1 MASSVWSVSH
11 LPMLDL
17 LLQIVPLQTDGFY
30 PSESKLILP
39 LLVEAKVEKIYLN
52 WTHAFSFHFILRL
65 IHDEERNASW
75 PPVSQFLTPS
85 NFEDIEYLVLF
96 FLNTSCHIPWKES
109 YLLVDLPCN
118 SLKCQI
124 CGRELSVWTIL
135 VGSVCDSAVWKSSE
149 AIFSREHLPPPNTG
163 ILRTMVLF
171 DVVMRYSIA
180 GLWQLVP
187 GSRKVSC
194 MEGIYLF

>member
-1 MASSVWSVSH
+1 MASSVCSVSH

-39 LLVEAKVEKIYLN
+39 LLVEAKVEKTYLN
-52 WTHAFSFHFILRL
+52 WTHAFFFHFILRL
-65 IHDEERNASW
+65 MHDEERNASG

-85 NFEDIEYLVLF
+85 NLEAIEYLVLF
-96 FLNTSCHIPWKES
+96 FFNTSCHIPWKES
-109 YLLVDLPCN
+109 YLLVDLPCS

-124 CGRELSVWTIL
+124 RGREPSVWTIL

-149 AIFSREHLPPPNTG
+149 AVFSREHLPPPSTG
-163 ILRTMVLF
+163 ILRTVVLF
-171 DVVMRYSIA
+171 DVVLRYAIT
-180 GLWQLVP
+180 GLWQLAP

-194 MEGIYLF
+194 MEGMYLF